1 MNWFRTNSGRIPPKR
16 LHNIEYGIYGKLGI
30 ILNLPLVHVIRMN
43 RFISVHRRRRRLRL
57 RRRRRLR
64 LRFQSNLI
72 SIFIETRTSVLN
84 RLK

>member
-43 RFISVHRRRRRLRL
+43 RFISGHRRRRR